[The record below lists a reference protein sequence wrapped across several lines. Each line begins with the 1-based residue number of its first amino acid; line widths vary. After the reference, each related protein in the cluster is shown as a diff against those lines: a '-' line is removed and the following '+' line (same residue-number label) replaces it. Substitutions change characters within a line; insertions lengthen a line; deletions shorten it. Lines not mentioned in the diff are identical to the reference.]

1 MMKLVLIIARKM
13 AGQPKG
19 YQEKRQPRRPLS
31 WDYSHPHG
39 FGRLYTC
46 ISWEIDGQTVE
57 TVSDFIF
64 GGSKITA
71 QMHHF

>member
-31 WDYSHPHG
+31 WDYPHSCG

-46 ISWEIDGQTVE
+46 SCFRSNQRRTLNKLENNRQATHI
-57 TVSDFIF
+57 
-64 GGSKITA
+64 
-71 QMHHF
+71 